1 MEKENKQFV
10 DKEFLNDVAIRIKKI
25 RAEKNITQEI
35 FYNDTGINIGRIE
48 RSKRNFSIS
57 TMKKI
62 CKYLDVSLEY
72 FFSEGF

>member
-1 MEKENKQFV
+1 MKQGVDIELLNK
-10 DKEFLNDVAIRIKKI
+10 VALRIKTL
-25 RAEKNITQEI
+25 REEKNITQEV

-57 TMKKI
+57 TLKRI
-62 CKYLDVSLEY
+62 CEYLEITMTD

>member
-1 MEKENKQFV
+1 MKQGVDIELLNKIA
-10 DKEFLNDVAIRIKKI
+10 LRIKTL
-25 RAEKNITQEI
+25 REEKNITQEV

-57 TMKKI
+57 TLKRI
-62 CKYLDVSLEY
+62 CEYLEITLED